1 MSRKIKKS
9 ATTKTTVKNA
19 KYYQDEMLRLFEQK
33 AGKYSVKEIFNDW
46 LEWNFMTME
55 AMKGFSIEEF
65 RNTIHRLLKKYSK
78 EDFEDFQKI
87 SDLLEEG
94 LTTIQEDI
102 LGVVFMKMEP
112 NKKLGQFFTPTCACE
127 LMTKL
132 NHSEYDNLKKAVE
145 EKDVFEVGDPTCG
158 CGAMFINYYVNA
170 KKEGIDTD
178 KICFT
183 GIDLDRRC
191 VMMAIFQMELLEM
204 AGEVQWGDTLTR
216 KMYGKYITS
225 KEYIKRYG
233 RTKLLMN
240 MLMYHKMVDEI
251 MKEMAA

>member
-9 ATTKTTVKNA
+9 VTTKTTVKNA
-19 KYYQDEMLRLFEQK
+19 KYYQEEMLRLFEQK

-94 LTTIQEDI
+94 VRTTQEDI

-112 NKKLGQFFTPTCACE
+112 NKKLGQFFTPTCVCE
-127 LMTKL
+127 LM
-132 NHSEYDNLKKAVE
+132 HFD
-145 EKDVFEVGDPTCG
+145 DV
-158 CGAMFINYYVNA
+158 
-170 KKEGIDTD
+170 KH
-178 KICFT
+178 
-183 GIDLDRRC
+183 L
-191 VMMAIFQMELLEM
+191 
-204 AGEVQWGDTLTR
+204 
-216 KMYGKYITS
+216 S
-225 KEYIKRYG
+225 
-233 RTKLLMN
+233 
-240 MLMYHKMVDEI
+240 
-251 MKEMAA
+251 